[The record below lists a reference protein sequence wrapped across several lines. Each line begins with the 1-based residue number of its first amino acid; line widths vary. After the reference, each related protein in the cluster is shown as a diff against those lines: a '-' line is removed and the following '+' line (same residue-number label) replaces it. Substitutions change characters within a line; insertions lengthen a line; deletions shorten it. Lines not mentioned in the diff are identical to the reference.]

1 MNTSVKASERRQ
13 FDRIGKQCPLWFVG
27 EQSDQMTDQKADE
40 IKARTVN
47 ICDGGILCRIKEDE
61 VPWQVGDF
69 VRMRINLPRETPNT
83 YFLESI
89 EADGRVIRFEI
100 PGDGDGHLM
109 ALAFHPRLDL
119 GMR

>member
-1 MNTSVKASERRQ
+1 MSSTSVKERRQ
-13 FDRIGKQCPLWFVG
+13 FERIGKSCPVWFVN
-27 EQSDQMTDQKADE
+27 EETHE
-40 IKARTVN
+40 VKARTVN
-47 ICDGGILCRIKEDE
+47 LCDGGMLCMIREDE
-61 VPWQVGDF
+61 VPWHVGDF
-69 VRMRINLPRETPNT
+69 VRLRLNVPRETPNT

>member
-1 MNTSVKASERRQ
+1 MNTTVKASERRQ

-27 EQSDQMTDQKADE
+27 EQTDEKADE

-69 VRMRINLPRETPNT
+69 VRLRINLPRETPNT